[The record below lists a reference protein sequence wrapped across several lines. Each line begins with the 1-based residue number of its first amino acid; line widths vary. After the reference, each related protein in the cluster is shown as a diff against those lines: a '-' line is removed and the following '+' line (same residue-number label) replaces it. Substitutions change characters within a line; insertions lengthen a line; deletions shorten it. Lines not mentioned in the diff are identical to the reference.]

1 LTSEFGFI
9 IGEVFKF
16 IEKEAQQKSDWNT
29 IDTAVI
35 YYFYYRFVLLA
46 EVFLILQQKGSDEV
60 VGYDIEIAQIIV
72 VEVLSL

>member
-1 LTSEFGFI
+1 MTSEFGFI